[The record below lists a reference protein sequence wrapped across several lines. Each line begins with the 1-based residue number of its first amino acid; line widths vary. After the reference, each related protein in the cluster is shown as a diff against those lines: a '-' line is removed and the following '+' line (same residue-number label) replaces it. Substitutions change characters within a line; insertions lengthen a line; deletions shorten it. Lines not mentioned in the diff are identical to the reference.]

1 MSEFI
6 NMNFYPKPILFFDN
20 DPNNFREI
28 KKDNN
33 LPIECIQVE
42 EIPINAVEL
51 YNNAYKSNNS
61 NNYIKWLKG
70 KIDIEALKNDTSP
83 SEALNDTHI
92 NYIKKWAHITNGMY
106 EERYVLFDWDRT
118 LSMWEGFYTF
128 DGDIFPFDIVSFNR
142 RNSFTL
148 KKSFAED
155 MVSYLLDNENNRL
168 QKIKDLISELLD
180 KNIQV
185 IIVTN
190 NSSLLNITNHYI
202 LKNLNIWIPLLQELD
217 PRLSIQN
224 LVYGG
229 LLGKYEAIYQRI
241 PNIQNL
247 HVLETYTGGRKIRK
261 RSKIN
266 KRRKPKTLRKTKRIK
281 KI

>member
-28 KKDNN
+28 KDNN
-33 LPIECIQVE
+33 LPIECIHVE

-70 KIDIEALKNDTSP
+70 KIDIEEALKNDTSP

-229 LLGKYEAIYQRI
+229 VLGKYEAIYQRI